1 MTLSFYNTATKRLE
15 EFKPVVPGEARLYTC
30 GPTVYNFAHI
40 GNFRAYV
47 FEDILV
53 RVLAYA
59 GYKVTQVM
67 NLTDVDDKTIK
78 GCRAADIPLKQYT
91 KPYIDAFFEDIKTL
105 NITPAA
111 KYPAATDHI
120 PEMQALI
127 AKLFENGLAYKSDDG
142 SVYFNVA
149 KFPNYGH
156 PAHIDVGGMRGG
168 ARVSQDE
175 YEKESVGDFALW
187 KGYTP
192 EDGSVVWDSPWGRGR
207 PGWHIEC
214 SAMSMKYLG
223 ETFDLHTGGI
233 DNLFP
238 HHANETAQAEGAT
251 GKPFVN
257 CWLHCAH
264 LRLNGEKMSKSL
276 GNFYTL
282 RDLLAKG
289 WSGREIRFVLV
300 GGHYRQVLNFTFDA
314 LAQARTSLSRIDAF
328 VGRLKEVVESR
339 KSKVE
344 SPGERGT
351 GNGEQGTGNGEQGT
365 GNREQGT
372 GNISYLQSP
381 ISYLD
386 KAREAFEKAISEDL
400 NMPEALA
407 ALFGLIRDGNTALD
421 AAASVE
427 SQKSKVEGLEV
438 EGLEGPGAVPAEPSN
453 RQTVK
458 PSNQQEFDAAH
469 CIELL
474 RRMDTVFGFIFSGKA
489 DDELPVDVQAQIEA
503 RAAARKAKNWAESD
517 RIRDALKAAG
527 WEIKDTPQGQKVRR
541 LTLA

>member
-1 MTLSFYNTATKRLE
+1 MTLQFYNTATKRLE
-15 EFKPVVPGEARLYTC
+15 EFKPLKEGEARLYTC

-78 GCRAADIPLKQYT
+78 GCRAAGIPLKEYT
-91 KPYIDAFFEDIKTL
+91 KPYIEAFFEDIKTL

-111 KYPAATDHI
+111 KYPAATEHI

-289 WSGREIRFVLV
+289 WTGREIRFVLV

-314 LAQARTSLSRIDAF
+314 LAQARTSLARIDAF
-328 VGRLKEVVESR
+328 VSRLNDLVQISDFRSQISENADGILGRA
-339 KSKVE
+339 
-344 SPGERGT
+344 
-351 GNGEQGTGNGEQGT
+351 Q
-365 GNREQGT
+365 
-372 GNISYLQSP
+372 
-381 ISYLD
+381 
-386 KAREAFEKAISEDL
+386 AAFENAIADDL
-400 NMPEALA
+400 NMPEAFA
-407 ALFGLIRDGNTALD
+407 ALFGLVRDGNTALD
-421 AAASVE
+421 AAASSAAGNHE
-427 SQKSKVEGLEV
+427 FEASKCL
-438 EGLEGPGAVPAEPSN
+438 
-453 RQTVK
+453 
-458 PSNQQEFDAAH
+458 
-469 CIELL
+469 ELL
-474 RRMDTVFGFIFSGKA
+474 RRMDSVFGFIFFGKA
-489 DDELPVDVQAQIEA
+489 DDAIPADVQSQLDA

-527 WEIKDTPQGQKVRR
+527 WEVKDTPQGQKVRR
-541 LTLA
+541 L

>member
-1 MTLSFYNTATKRLE
+1 MTLQFYNTATKRLE
-15 EFKPVVPGEARLYTC
+15 EFKPLKEGEARLYTC

-78 GCRAADIPLKQYT
+78 GCRAAGIPLKEYT
-91 KPYIDAFFEDIKTL
+91 KPYIEAFFEDIKTL

-111 KYPAATDHI
+111 KYPAATEHI

-289 WSGREIRFVLV
+289 WTGREIRFVLV

-314 LAQARTSLSRIDAF
+314 LAQARTSLARIDAF
-328 VGRLKEVVESR
+328 VSRLNDLVQISDFRSQISENADGILGRA
-339 KSKVE
+339 
-344 SPGERGT
+344 
-351 GNGEQGTGNGEQGT
+351 Q
-365 GNREQGT
+365 
-372 GNISYLQSP
+372 
-381 ISYLD
+381 
-386 KAREAFEKAISEDL
+386 AAFENAIADDL
-400 NMPEALA
+400 NMPEAFA
-407 ALFGLIRDGNTALD
+407 ALFGLVRDGNTALD
-421 AAASVE
+421 AAASSAAGNHE
-427 SQKSKVEGLEV
+427 FEASKCL
-438 EGLEGPGAVPAEPSN
+438 
-453 RQTVK
+453 
-458 PSNQQEFDAAH
+458 
-469 CIELL
+469 ELL
-474 RRMDTVFGFIFSGKA
+474 RRMDAVFGFIFFGKA
-489 DDELPVDVQAQIEA
+489 DDAIPADVQSQLDA

-527 WEIKDTPQGQKVRR
+527 WEVKDTPQGQKVRR
-541 LTLA
+541 L

>member
-1 MTLSFYNTATKRLE
+1 MTIQFYNTATKRLE
-15 EFKPVVPGEARLYTC
+15 EFKPLKEGEARLYTC

-78 GCRAADIPLKQYT
+78 GCRAAGIPLKEYT

-192 EDGSVVWDSPWGRGR
+192 EDGDVVWDSPWGRGR

-289 WSGREIRFVLV
+289 WTGREIRFVLV

-314 LAQARTSLSRIDAF
+314 LAQARTSLARIDAF
-328 VGRLKEVVESR
+328 VSRLKDLVQISDF
-339 KSKVE
+339 KS
-344 SPGERGT
+344 
-351 GNGEQGTGNGEQGT
+351 Q
-365 GNREQGT
+365 
-372 GNISYLQSP
+372 
-381 ISYLD
+381 
-386 KAREAFEKAISEDL
+386 ISENDGGILERAQAAFDNAIADDL

-407 ALFGLIRDGNTALD
+407 ALFGLVRDGNTALD
-421 AAASVE
+421 AAASSAAGNHE
-427 SQKSKVEGLEV
+427 FEASKCL
-438 EGLEGPGAVPAEPSN
+438 
-453 RQTVK
+453 
-458 PSNQQEFDAAH
+458 
-469 CIELL
+469 ELL
-474 RRMDTVFGFIFSGKA
+474 RRMDSVFGFIFFGKA
-489 DDELPVDVQAQIEA
+489 DDAVPADVQAQLDA

-527 WEIKDTPQGQKVRR
+527 WEVKDTPQGQKVRK
-541 LTLA
+541 L

>member
-1 MTLSFYNTATKRLE
+1 MTLQFCNTATKRLE
-15 EFKPVVPGEARLYTC
+15 EFKPLKEGEARLYTC

-78 GCRAADIPLKQYT
+78 GCRAAGIPLKEYT

-289 WSGREIRFVLV
+289 WTGREIRFVLV

-314 LAQARTSLSRIDAF
+314 LAQARTSLARIDAF
-328 VGRLKEVVESR
+328 VSRLKDLSQISDF
-339 KSKVE
+339 KS
-344 SPGERGT
+344 
-351 GNGEQGTGNGEQGT
+351 Q
-365 GNREQGT
+365 
-372 GNISYLQSP
+372 ISDSTSFVDRAQ
-381 ISYLD
+381 
-386 KAREAFEKAISEDL
+386 EAFDNAIADDL

-421 AAASVE
+421 ANSWPLGERPSPLVATAARC
-427 SQKSKVEGLEV
+427 L
-438 EGLEGPGAVPAEPSN
+438 
-453 RQTVK
+453 
-458 PSNQQEFDAAH
+458 
-469 CIELL
+469 ELL
-474 RRMDTVFGFIFSGKA
+474 RRMDSVFGFIFFGKA
-489 DDELPVDVQAQIEA
+489 DDAIPADIQAQLDA

-527 WEIKDTPQGQKVRR
+527 WEVKDTPQGQKVRR
-541 LTLA
+541 I

>member
-1 MTLSFYNTATKRLE
+1 MILSFFNTATKRLE
-15 EFKPVVPGEARLYTC
+15 EFKPLHENEARLYTC

-78 GCRAADIPLKQYT
+78 GCRAAGIPLKDYT

-314 LAQARTSLSRIDAF
+314 LAQARTSLARIDAF
-328 VGRLKEVVESR
+328 VSRLKEAAGN
-339 KSKVE
+339 
-344 SPGERGT
+344 GERGT
-351 GNGEQGTGNGEQGT
+351 GNGEQG
-365 GNREQGT
+365 
-372 GNISYLQSP
+372 ISPISHPLSP

-386 KAREAFEKAISEDL
+386 RAKEAFEKAISEDL

-421 AAASVE
+421 AAASSAAVPG
-427 SQKSKVEGLEV
+427 SQFPVPGS
-438 EGLEGPGAVPAEPSN
+438 EGPEAATAPNLAAIGGATSAASAAPTSRGIAAPNFALE
-453 RQTVK
+453 
-458 PSNQQEFDAAH
+458 EFEASK
-469 CIELL
+469 CLELL
-474 RRMDTVFGFIFSGKA
+474 QRMDTVFGFIFFGLK
-489 DDELPVDVQAQIEA
+489 DDELPADVQSQLDA

-517 RIRDALKAAG
+517 RIRDALRAAG
-527 WEIKDTPQGQKVRR
+527 WEVKDTPSGQKIRK
-541 LTLA
+541 L

>member
-15 EFKPVVPGEARLYTC
+15 AFQPLVPGEARLYTC

-78 GCRAADIPLKQYT
+78 GCRTAGIPLRAYT
-91 KPYIDAFFEDIKTL
+91 KPYIDAFFEDIRTL

-127 AKLFENGLAYKSDDG
+127 AKLFEKGLAYKSDDG

-149 KFPNYGH
+149 KFPSYGH
-156 PAHIDVGGMRGG
+156 PAHIDVSGMRGG

-187 KGYTP
+187 KGYSP
-192 EDGSVVWDSPWGRGR
+192 DDGAVVWDSPWGRGR

-264 LRLNGEKMSKSL
+264 LRVGGEKMSKSL

-289 WSGREIRFVLV
+289 WSGREIRYVLV

-314 LAQARTSLSRIDAF
+314 LAQARTSLARIDAF
-328 VGRLKEVVESR
+328 VDRLADLVPVSRFPVPAAASVAAGDGLLGRA
-339 KSKVE
+339 
-344 SPGERGT
+344 
-351 GNGEQGTGNGEQGT
+351 
-365 GNREQGT
+365 
-372 GNISYLQSP
+372 QS
-381 ISYLD
+381 
-386 KAREAFEKAISEDL
+386 AFEKAIAEDL

-407 ALFGLIRDGNTALD
+407 ALFGLVRDGNAALD
-421 AAASVE
+421 KAAGEGRASIRP
-427 SQKSKVEGLEV
+427 SG
-438 EGLEGPGAVPAEPSN
+438 GPDFVPTAPSD
-453 RQTVK
+453 
-458 PSNQQEFDAAH
+458 FDAAS
-469 CIELL
+469 CLGLL
-474 RRMDTVFGFIFSGKA
+474 RRMDSVFGFIFSGKCDDAPPA
-489 DDELPVDVQAQIEA
+489 DIQAQLDA
-503 RAAARKAKNWAESD
+503 RSAARKAKQWAESD
-517 RIRDALKAAG
+517 RIRDALRAAG
-527 WEIKDTPQGQKVRR
+527 WEVKDTPQGQKVRR
-541 LTLA
+541 L

>member
-1 MTLSFYNTATKRLE
+1 MQLNFYNTATRCQE
-15 EFKPVVPGEARLYTC
+15 EFKSLIPGEARLYTC

-47 FEDILV
+47 FEDILH
-53 RVLAYA
+53 RTLTYA
-59 GYKVTQVM
+59 GYKVTQIM

-78 GCRAADIPLKQYT
+78 GCKKAGIPLRDYT
-91 KPYIDAFFEDIKTL
+91 KPYIEAFFEDIKTL
-105 NITPAA
+105 NVTPAA

-127 AKLFENGLAYKSDDG
+127 GRLFENGLAYKSDDG

-156 PAHIDVGGMRGG
+156 PAHIDVSGMRGG

-187 KGYTP
+187 KGYT
-192 EDGSVVWDSPWGRGR
+192 EDDGDVVWDSPWGRGR

-257 CWLHCAH
+257 TWLHCAH

-289 WSGREIRFVLV
+289 WTGREIRYVLIN
-300 GGHYRQVLNFTFDA
+300 GHYRQVLNFTFDA
-314 LAQARTSLSRIDAF
+314 LAQARTSLTRVDEFTSRLSDIA
-328 VGRLKEVVESR
+328 GAA
-339 KSKVE
+339 
-344 SPGERGT
+344 
-351 GNGEQGTGNGEQGT
+351 
-365 GNREQGT
+365 
-372 GNISYLQSP
+372 
-381 ISYLD
+381 
-386 KAREAFEKAISEDL
+386 KAEDTPAWAAAALETFEKAIADDL
-400 NMPEALA
+400 NVPEALA
-407 ALFGLIRDGNTALD
+407 ALFGLVRDGNSAIDAKSLSAAQ
-421 AAASVE
+421 AAAVIE
-427 SQKSKVEGLEV
+427 VLRKIDTVLGVIFFGKKSEEL
-438 EGLEGPGAVPAEPSN
+438 PAEI
-453 RQTVK
+453 Q
-458 PSNQQEFDAAH
+458 AM
-469 CIELL
+469 L
-474 RRMDTVFGFIFSGKA
+474 
-489 DDELPVDVQAQIEA
+489 DE
-503 RAAARKAKNWAESD
+503 RAAARKNKVWAESD
-517 RIRDALKAAG
+517 RLRDALKDAG
-527 WEIKDTPQGQKVRR
+527 WEVKDTPQGQKVRR
-541 LTLA
+541 L

>member
-1 MTLSFYNTATKRLE
+1 MTLNFYNTATRRLE
-15 EFKPVVPGEARLYTC
+15 PFQPLVPGEARLYTC

-78 GCRAADIPLKQYT
+78 GCRAAGIPLKDYT
-91 KPYIDAFFEDIKTL
+91 KPYIDAFFEDIRTL

-127 AKLFENGLAYKSDDG
+127 AKLFEKGLAYKSDDG

-149 KFPNYGH
+149 KFPSYGH
-156 PAHIDVGGMRGG
+156 PAHIDVSGMRGG

-187 KGYTP
+187 KGYSP
-192 EDGSVVWDSPWGRGR
+192 DDGAVVWDSPWGKGR

-289 WSGREIRFVLV
+289 WTGREIRYVLV

-314 LAQARTSLSRIDAF
+314 LAQARTSLARIDAF
-328 VGRLKEVVESR
+328 VDRLQEVAGKEGAG
-339 KSKVE
+339 SKE
-344 SPGERGT
+344 KKISP
-351 GNGEQGTGNGEQGT
+351 
-365 GNREQGT
+365 
-372 GNISYLQSP
+372 ISNPLSP
-381 ISYLD
+381 ISYLESA
-386 KAREAFEKAISEDL
+386 KSAFEAAIADDL
-400 NMPEALA
+400 NLPEALA
-407 ALFGLIRDGNTALD
+407 ALFGLVRDGNAALD
-421 AAASVE
+421 KAEDFNAASC
-427 SQKSKVEGLEV
+427 L
-438 EGLEGPGAVPAEPSN
+438 
-453 RQTVK
+453 
-458 PSNQQEFDAAH
+458 D
-469 CIELL
+469 LL
-474 RRMDTVFGFIFSGKA
+474 RRMDSVFGFIFFGRA
-489 DDELPVDVQAQIEA
+489 DASIPADVQAELDA

-517 RIRDALKAAG
+517 RIRDALRAAG
-527 WEIKDTPQGQKVRR
+527 WEVKDTPQGQKVRR
-541 LTLA
+541 L

>member
-1 MTLSFYNTATKRLE
+1 MQLSFYNTATKRLE
-15 EFKPVVPGEARLYTC
+15 PFQPVAQGEARLYTC

-78 GCRAADIPLKQYT
+78 GCRAAGIPLKQYT
-91 KPYIDAFFEDIKTL
+91 KPYIDAFFEDIRTL

-156 PAHIDVGGMRGG
+156 PAHIDVDGMRGG

-192 EDGSVVWDSPWGRGR
+192 EDGEVVWDSPWGRGR

-289 WSGREIRFVLV
+289 WTGREIRFVLV

-314 LAQARTSLSRIDAF
+314 LAQARTSLARIDAF
-328 VGRLKEVVESR
+328 VGRLEE
-339 KSKVE
+339 KSKENQISDSKSQISDSIPYLE
-344 SPGERGT
+344 SAK
-351 GNGEQGTGNGEQGT
+351 N
-365 GNREQGT
+365 
-372 GNISYLQSP
+372 
-381 ISYLD
+381 
-386 KAREAFEKAISEDL
+386 AFETAIANDL

-421 AAASVE
+421 AAGNGE
-427 SQKSKVEGLEV
+427 RGT
-438 EGLEGPGAVPAEPSN
+438 GNGEPSN
-453 RQTVK
+453 GQTVK
-458 PSNQQEFDAAH
+458 PSNPEIEAA
-469 CIELL
+469 CCLDLL
-474 RRMDTVFGFIFSGKA
+474 HRMDAVFGFIFFGIK
-489 DDELPVDVQAQIEA
+489 DDALPADVQAQLDA
-503 RAAARKAKNWAESD
+503 RAAARKAKQWAESD
-517 RIRDALKAAG
+517 RIRDALRAAG
-527 WEIKDTPQGQKVRR
+527 WEVKDTPQGQKVRR
-541 LTLA
+541 L